1 MNKKILYVCDGAKGG
16 VGKSLVA
23 TAIGSLL
30 LANNCDTTFIET
42 DPANPDLARRF
53 KNHAPVLLADIS
65 DRDGW
70 IALLD
75 ELETIDSPHIVV
87 SLPAGLNGIHEIQ
100 PLLRR
105 TLDLLGI
112 ELRLFFCLSRQF
124 DSIDLLGKSLDSGL
138 AAIATQAIALK
149 NGFFGSDQQFDRWNQ
164 SKQRAAWMSRGHS
177 EAYLPE
183 LNHRIVDHLECHPQP
198 LHSLGR
204 AGLSTALRIDLE
216 DWLISAASHFS
227 SILPFSEQVVEGES
241 A

>member
-1 MNKKILYVCDGAKGG
+1 MEW
-16 VGKSLVA
+16 VA
-23 TAIGSLL
+23 AFVWNWWQLWTGIR
-30 LANNCDTTFIET
+30 T

-53 KNHAPVLLADIS
+53 KKHAPVLLADIS

-75 ELETIDSPHIVV
+75 ALETIDSKHIVV
-87 SLPAGLNGIHEIQ
+87 SLPAGLNCINEIQ

-105 TLDLLGI
+105 TLEMLEI

-124 DSIDLLGKSLDSGL
+124 DSIDLLGNSLDTGL

-149 NGFFGSDQQFDRWNQ
+149 NGFFGPDQQFDRWYQ
-164 SKQRAAWMSRGHS
+164 SKQRAAWISCGNS
-177 EAYLPE
+177 EAYLQE

-216 DWLISAASHFS
+216 DWLISAESHFYNFLPLS
-227 SILPFSEQVVEGES
+227 SLNIEGQH